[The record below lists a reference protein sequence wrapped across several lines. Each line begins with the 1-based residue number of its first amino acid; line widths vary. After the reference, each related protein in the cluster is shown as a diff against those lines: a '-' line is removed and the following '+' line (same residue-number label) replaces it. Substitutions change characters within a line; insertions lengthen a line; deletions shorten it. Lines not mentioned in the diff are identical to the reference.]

1 VLTRSA
7 TLISSAAFLLLAAC
21 TPGAGGGAG
30 TGPSPRPEP
39 GEAAVPPEYVPLT
52 AGLPPIQRV
61 EGPLAIRVVQPGAND
76 ARPRVDS
83 TFIYGTV
90 GTGGA
95 ALTINGTPVPVAPN
109 GAFIAYM
116 RMPSNGSWVLRASK
130 NGQVADRT
138 ISYRPTAPAEADTA
152 ARAGNA
158 VYASARAAR
167 VTGGADTL
175 ATGSDAVYA
184 RPTPGGAYRWFFPRG
199 TRLSLAERRGN
210 QYRVQLDPATAAW
223 IDASAVSVA
232 DTAAAPAAPV
242 ALGAIDV
249 RPAAGWVDVRIP
261 AQRAPFLV
269 EPGERE
275 WTVTLY
281 GVTAQAANA
290 VQRDPMLVGV
300 AQEPAG
306 PSTTRLRLSL
316 ARAAWGYKAFYA
328 ADGALVVRVRRAPNI
343 DAANPLRGRR
353 IVIDP
358 GHPPAGATGPTGLY
372 EGDANLAISLP
383 LAEKLRAAGA
393 EVIMTR
399 TTREAPF
406 STNTGE
412 DLRGRTSLAVRSDG
426 DILVS
431 VHNNA
436 FGEAQN
442 PFRAF
447 HTAVYFFQPWSRP
460 LAHDLAQQIAGV
472 TLLPN
477 RGALNGN
484 LALVRPT
491 WLPSALTESLF
502 MPIPEEENA
511 LRDPGFLDR
520 LAAAHVRGIEA
531 FFRAQAGK

>member
-1 VLTRSA
+1 VLTRSFS
-7 TLISSAAFLLLAAC
+7 LRPYAAVLFLAAC
-21 TPGAGGGAG
+21 TPGGGTPS

-39 GEAAVPPEYVPLT
+39 AAPAALEYQPLT
-52 AGLPPIQRV
+52 PGLPPIQRV
-61 EGPLAIRVVQPGAND
+61 EAPLAIRVIEPGSNLL
-76 ARPRVDS
+76 RPKRDS
-83 TFIYGTV
+83 AFIYGSV

-109 GAFIAYM
+109 GAFIAYLAV
-116 RMPSNGSWVLRASK
+116 PASAWELRASK
-130 NGQVADRT
+130 NGQTASHT
-138 ISYRPTAPAEADTA
+138 IPYRPEPTPDFE
-152 ARAGNA
+152 GMGGVPQ
-158 VYASARAAR
+158 VYATPRSAR
-167 VTGGADTL
+167 VSGGSDTL
-175 ATGSDAVYA
+175 ATGSEVFA
-184 RPTPGGAYRWFFPRG
+184 RATPTGTYRWFFPRG
-199 TRLSLAERRGN
+199 TRLSLAERRGS
-210 QYRVQLDPATAAW
+210 QYRVQLDPSTTAW
-223 IDASAVSVA
+223 IDASGVTVA
-232 DTAAAPAAPV
+232 DTTAAPMAPV
-242 ALGAIDV
+242 ALGAIAV
-249 RPAAGWVDVRIP
+249 SPAERWVDVRIP

-281 GVTAQAANA
+281 GVTAQAASTAQN
-290 VQRDPMLVGV
+290 DSMLTGV
-300 AQEPAG
+300 AQDAAG
-306 PSTTRLRLSL
+306 PSTARVRLLL
-316 ARAAWGYKAFYA
+316 ARAPWGYKAFYA
-328 ADGALVVRVRRAPNI
+328 DDGALVLRLRRRPAI

-393 EVIMTR
+393 EVILTR
-399 TTREAPF
+399 TGREPPF
-406 STNTGE
+406 STSSAE
-412 DLRGRTSLAVRSDG
+412 DLRGRVALAVRSDA

-447 HTAVYFFQPWSRP
+447 HTAVYHFQPFGRS
-460 LAHDLAQQIAGV
+460 LAQALADNIVGV

-477 RGALNGN
+477 RGALREN

-511 LRDPGFLDR
+511 LRDPAFLDR
-520 LAAAHVRGIEA
+520 LATAHVRGIEA
-531 FFRAQAGK
+531 FFRAEAR

>member
-1 VLTRSA
+1 DSA
-7 TLISSAAFLLLAAC
+7 TS
-21 TPGAGGGAG
+21 
-30 TGPSPRPEP
+30 
-39 GEAAVPPEYVPLT
+39 
-52 AGLPPIQRV
+52 
-61 EGPLAIRVVQPGAND
+61 
-76 ARPRVDS
+76 
-83 TFIYGTV
+83 
-90 GTGGA
+90 
-95 ALTINGTPVPVAPN
+95 
-109 GAFIAYM
+109 
-116 RMPSNGSWVLRASK
+116 
-130 NGQVADRT
+130 
-138 ISYRPTAPAEADTA
+138 
-152 ARAGNA
+152 
-158 VYASARAAR
+158 
-167 VTGGADTL
+167 
-175 ATGSDAVYA
+175 
-184 RPTPGGAYRWFFPRG
+184 
-199 TRLSLAERRGN
+199 
-210 QYRVQLDPATAAW
+210 AW
-223 IDASAVSVA
+223 IDT
-232 DTAAAPAAPV
+232 TATRRDAAPPAPP
-242 ALGAIDV
+242 ARLGAV
-249 RPAAGWVDVRIP
+249 RVVPAPGWVDVRIP

-269 EPGERE
+269 EPGQRE

-281 GVTAQAANA
+281 GVTAPAANA
-290 VQRDPMLVGV
+290 VQRDPMLVGI
-300 AQEPAG
+300 ATESAG
-306 PSTTRLRLSL
+306 PATTRLRLSL

-328 ADGALVVRVRRAPNI
+328 PDGALVVRVRRAPNI

-406 STNTGE
+406 SATSSTE

-426 DILVS
+426 ELLVS

-447 HTAVYFFQPWSRP
+447 HTAVYFFQPWSQP
-460 LAHDLAQQIAGV
+460 LANALAQQIAGV

-511 LRDPGFLDR
+511 LRDPDFLDR

-531 FFRAQAGK
+531 FFRAQAGR